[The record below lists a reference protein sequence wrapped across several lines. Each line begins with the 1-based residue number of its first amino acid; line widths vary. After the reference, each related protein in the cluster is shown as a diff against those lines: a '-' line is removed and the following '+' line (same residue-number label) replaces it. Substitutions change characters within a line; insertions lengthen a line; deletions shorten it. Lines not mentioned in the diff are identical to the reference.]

1 MNQLHQTGEPV
12 EEAIPAL
19 SVVMPAYNAEKYVQ
33 RAVESIL
40 EQTFQDLEL
49 VIVDDASTDRTL
61 EIIKGLAVTD
71 ARIRVFHNAENLG
84 VSDTTNFGVSKAR
97 ADLIGRMD
105 ADDMSDP
112 TRFEKQIAVLRANP
126 HFAVVGSFASHT
138 NDRGQILSLS
148 PTGPRSEA
156 QFDDLR
162 LSGETTMVFGGTALF
177 RKDLFEKAGGYDP
190 SIGSGE
196 DVELFDRMANLGPIV
211 SIPEP
216 LLLYR
221 LHQTSLVQRTF
232 LDGRRVHRF
241 IKARRVAQAAGQEL
255 DLASYATWEQNRPL
269 HHRIRVAL
277 DDQSQLRYR
286 EAGMAYGNGDRGRFV
301 GLLLLALAANPVFV
315 VRRLWNQR
323 LSPAARAQTDAR

>member
-1 MNQLHQTGEPV
+1 MNQLRETDEPV
-12 EEAIPAL
+12 EEAVPAL
-19 SVVMPAYNAEKYVQ
+19 SVVMPAFNAEKYVE

-40 EQTFQDLEL
+40 KQTFQDLEL
-49 VIVDDASTDRTL
+49 VIVDDASTDGTL
-61 EIIKGLAVTD
+61 EIIERLAAAD
-71 ARIRVFHNAENLG
+71 ARIRVVPSEQNLGVAAATNLG
-84 VSDTTNFGVSKAR
+84 VSKTR
-97 ADLIGRMD
+97 ADFIGRMD
-105 ADDMSDP
+105 ADDISDP

-138 NDRGQILSLS
+138 NDRGQVLSLS

-162 LSGETTMVFGGTALF
+162 LRGETTMVFGGTALF
-177 RKDLFEKAGGYDP
+177 RRHLFEKAGGYDP

-196 DVELFDRMANLGPIV
+196 DVELFDRMSDLGPIV

-221 LHQTSLVQRTF
+221 LHQTSLVRRTF

-255 DLASYATWEQNRPL
+255 DLASYVTLEQNRPL
-269 HHRIRVAL
+269 LHRIRVAL
-277 DDQSQLRYR
+277 DDQSQLHYR
-286 EAGMAYGNGDRGRFV
+286 EAGMAYGNSDWGRFV

-323 LSPAARAQTDAR
+323 FSAAARAQTDAR